1 MVATSSLH
9 FSPILHKP
17 AIPHKS
23 GLEPSPKVSCPTSLL
38 PPTTITLPK
47 SEHQPHLQP
56 LATPLSLIPRQTMQQ
71 KSSFHH
77 RQTKAKKAE
86 RSQIIVADTHCAKK
100 DPPTTKKHW
109 IKKYGLTW
117 HHKKILDSGT
127 KWLDGDLINASQKV
141 LAKQFKHKFGGAG
154 FQTIAN
160 GLCGNFSRNWWIY
173 PNSTQWNR
181 PLACNQNM
189 WSEAPGSDCLRQSS
203 LNSFRQR
210 KSPNCKS
217 SLHTRMCNSIKI
229 RECCKP
235 GWRVWLWSFHH
246 SVSHHTLSRKIQLQS
261 STDEEPSEAMP
272 RERTFHNVP
281 HQRTLT
287 HRKQHKYIAAAEC
300 QQWTQWSSA
309 TPAMN
314 GFMWAPV
321 SQWLLS
327 RWTELQMELYYM

>member
-1 MVATSSLH
+1 MAPQENFRQWHQVAWRR
-9 FSPILHKP
+9 FNQCKP
-17 AIPHKS
+17 ES
-23 GLEPSPKVSCPTSLL
+23 
-38 PPTTITLPK
+38 
-47 SEHQPHLQP
+47 
-56 LATPLSLIPRQTMQQ
+56 
-71 KSSFHH
+71 
-77 RQTKAKKAE
+77 
-86 RSQIIVADTHCAKK
+86 
-100 DPPTTKKHW
+100 
-109 IKKYGLTW
+109 
-117 HHKKILDSGT
+117 
-127 KWLDGDLINASQKV
+127 
-141 LAKQFKHKFGGAG
+141 AG
-154 FQTIAN
+154 QTIQAQIWWGRFPDN
-160 GLCGNFSRNWWIY
+160 YGWLVWELHSRNWGIY
-173 PNSTQWNR
+173 PNSTQWIR

-287 HRKQHKYIAAAEC
+287 HRKQHRYIAAAEC